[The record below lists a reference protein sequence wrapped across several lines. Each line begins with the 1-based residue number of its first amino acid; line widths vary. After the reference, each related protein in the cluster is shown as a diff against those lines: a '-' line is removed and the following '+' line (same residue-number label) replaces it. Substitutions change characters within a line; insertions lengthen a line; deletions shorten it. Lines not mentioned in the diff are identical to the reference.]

1 MNLLDF
7 IGSFHTEVSKMLD
20 AVDSQGEAGGLMEW
34 ANGKVGHYELYFLW
48 FPKTRRLAYV
58 VKGPGVNKMETVEV
72 KSLLDAIAFAEQVI
86 RRLRR

>member
-7 IGSFHTEVSKMLD
+7 IGSFRAEVSKMLD
-20 AVDSQGEAGGLMEW
+20 AVNSQGEAGGLMEW

-58 VKGPGVNKMETVEV
+58 VKGPGINKMETVEV
-72 KSLLDAIAFAEQVI
+72 KNSLDAIAFAEQVI

>member
-1 MNLLDF
+1 VNLLDF
-7 IGSFHTEVSKMLD
+7 IGSFRAEVSKMLD
-20 AVDSQGEAGGLMEW
+20 AVNSQGEAGGLMEW

-58 VKGPGVNKMETVEV
+58 VKGPGINKMETVEV
-72 KSLLDAIAFAEQVI
+72 KNSLDAIAFAEQVI